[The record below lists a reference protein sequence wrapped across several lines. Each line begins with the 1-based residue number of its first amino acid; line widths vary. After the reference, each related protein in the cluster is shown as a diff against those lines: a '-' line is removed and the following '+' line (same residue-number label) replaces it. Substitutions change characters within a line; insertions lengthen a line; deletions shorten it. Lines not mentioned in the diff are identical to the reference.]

1 MHEYLRSRAPELDG
15 VVTDYVGEARFGASI
30 ITPDLA
36 ALPPKAR
43 VLEVGAGAMLLSCA
57 LQAAGYDVTALEPV
71 GAGFSHMARLRD
83 LVLDYARTQGVPPAV
98 VHVPAEA
105 LEARAEFDFAFS
117 INVMEHVHDV
127 AVVLQRVWSSL
138 RPGGA
143 YRFVCPNYSFPF
155 EPHFGIPTFGGK
167 SLTWRI
173 FQRRI
178 LASRVVVDP
187 AGTWASLNW
196 ITVARV
202 RQICQREFGV
212 QPRFDREISF
222 RFVRRA
228 LTDPSFQRRHGVIM
242 RRLAAALD
250 ATGLIALAKVVPA
263 IAQPAMSC
271 RLARPA

>member
-15 VVTDYVGEARFGASI
+15 VVTDYVGEARFGASV

-36 ALPPKAR
+36 AIPSKAR

-71 GAGFSHMARLRD
+71 GAGFSHMARLRG

-105 LEARAEFDFAFS
+105 LEARTEFDFAFS

-127 AVVLQRVWSSL
+127 AVVLQRVWSAL

-167 SLTWRI
+167 SLTWRL
-173 FQRRI
+173 FRRRI
-178 LASRVVVDP
+178 LASRLVVDP
-187 AGTWASLNW
+187 EGAWASLNW
-196 ITVARV
+196 ITVKQV
-202 RQICQREFGV
+202 RTICRREFGV
-212 QPRFDREISF
+212 APEFDRDVSY
-222 RFVRRA
+222 RFIRRA
-228 LTDPSFQRRHGVIM
+228 MSDPSFQRRHG
-242 RRLAAALD
+242 RALRATAHALA
-250 ATGLIALAKVVPA
+250 ATGLIELARLVPPVV
-263 IAQPAMSC
+263 QPAMSC
-271 RLARPA
+271 RITRTA

>member
-202 RQICQREFGV
+202 RQLYQREFGV